1 MTSKT
6 KIVVLQLKQLIFS
19 GVLITLGI
27 LLLILFLIITKPND
41 KTAADVSESLYTPG
55 TYTTSLVLNNSAV
68 SISVTVSEQEILSV
82 DMENLDESV
91 AVMYPL
97 MEPSLDVLESQI
109 LESQSLENITY
120 PEDRKYTSLVL
131 MNAISEALEH
141 GRLAR
146 RESFG
151 GMTPLF

>member
-1 MTSKT
+1 MASKT

-27 LLLILFLIITKPND
+27 LLLILFLIITKPKD

-68 SISVTVSEQEILSV
+68 SINVTVSEQEILSV
-82 DMENLDESV
+82 SMENLDESV

-97 MEPSLDVLESQI
+97 MEPSLEVLESQI

-131 MNAISEALEH
+131 MNAISEALEQ
-141 GRLAR
+141 AKN
-146 RESFG
+146 EVAE
-151 GMTPLF
+151 

>member
-131 MNAISEALEH
+131 MNAISEALEQ
-141 GRLAR
+141 AKN
-146 RESFG
+146 EVVE
-151 GMTPLF
+151 

>member
-68 SISVTVSEQEILSV
+68 SISVTVSAQEILSV

-131 MNAISEALEH
+131 MNAISEALEQ
-141 GRLAR
+141 AKN
-146 RESFG
+146 EVVE
-151 GMTPLF
+151 